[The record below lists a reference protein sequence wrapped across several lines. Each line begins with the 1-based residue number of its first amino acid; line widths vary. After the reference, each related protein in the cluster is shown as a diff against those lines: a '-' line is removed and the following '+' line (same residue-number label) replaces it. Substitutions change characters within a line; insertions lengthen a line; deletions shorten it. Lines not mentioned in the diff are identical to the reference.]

1 MVPPC
6 IASRT
11 HGTSCA
17 VLGTPIRDAAIYLC
31 SEASQPRSMSTEL
44 SFAFFALS
52 ACPSHLT
59 GPLPGGRSA
68 SVSKLISTHGSVD
81 PRDAADFLHTLL
93 SRIRRL

>member
-1 MVPPC
+1 MFPPC

-17 VLGTPIRDAAIYLC
+17 VLGTLIRDAAIYLC

-44 SFAFFALS
+44 PFAFFALS